1 MLEQYMRAKE
11 DRPTPPEVYNFRLYF
26 TVMAISMSLLVFG
39 YDTSYIGTT
48 LEIPSFTR
56 DFGLDNMSS
65 AEESATTSNLTSVF
79 SVGAFFGSVL
89 MFFIFEIFGRR
100 VSLLIA
106 DCLAILGAILCTAAN
121 GNLAALYTG
130 RVFSGFG
137 VGGFVSVV
145 PNYIAEL
152 SPPAVRGRMTGLFEA
167 FYQMGS
173 LVGFWIN
180 FGIKHHMDTE
190 RSITWRIPMA
200 MQLIPVGIV
209 ALCFPILKESPTWLL
224 KQGREEEAIKV
235 FSFLRKLP
243 VDHHYVREDV
253 AFVKAQLEME
263 QALTSDGGRRSL
275 WTYLRS
281 AFKEAKMKGMRNRF
295 GLVIMMTIFQAWGGA
310 VAINYYSPTIFRSIG
325 LENTTLWTGVYG
337 VIKSVSAIIYF
348 IFFIEW
354 AGRKWP
360 WIISCIGCAMCMYY
374 LGAYVKIVNPESG
387 NPESASQDAAGKA
400 AAAAIMLYGFMWSF
414 GANGLPLIIT
424 SEIFTPSLRSV
435 SGPFAGMCVWV
446 WSFTVTKV
454 EPYMFAG
461 MGTDGC
467 GVYLFFA
474 SMLILSAIY
483 AYFYIHETKG
493 LRMDQMDLL
502 FGAVDGHAID
512 YEAQAM
518 GEKSQVQMVETV
530 A

>member
-1 MLEQYMRAKE
+1 
-11 DRPTPPEVYNFRLYF
+11 
-26 TVMAISMSLLVFG
+26 MAISMSLLVFG

-56 DFGLDNMSS
+56 DFGLDGMSS
-65 AEESATTSNLTSVF
+65 SEKSATTGNLTSVF

-89 MFFIFEIFGRR
+89 MFFVFELFGRR

-106 DCLAILGAILCTAAN
+106 DSFAILGAVVCTAAN
-121 GNLAALYTG
+121 GNLGALYAG
-130 RVFSGFG
+130 RVFCGLG

-145 PNYIAEL
+145 PIYISEL

-180 FGIKHHMDTE
+180 FGIKHHIDTE
-190 RSITWRIPMA
+190 RSLAWRIPMA

-209 ALCFPILKESPTWLL
+209 ALCFPVLKESPTWLL
-224 KQGREEEAIKV
+224 KQGREEEAAKT
-235 FSFLRKLP
+235 FSYLRKLP
-243 VDHHYVREDV
+243 IDHHYIHEDL
-253 AFVKAQLEME
+253 AFVKAQLELE
-263 QALTSDGGRRSL
+263 RALTSEGEKHSL
-275 WTYLRS
+275 WQYLGA
-281 AFKEAKMKGMRNRF
+281 AFKEARMKGMRNRF

-348 IFFIEW
+348 IFFIEA

-360 WIISCIGCAMCMYY
+360 WIISCIGCAVCMYY
-374 LGAYVKIVNPESG
+374 LGAYVNIVNPMGGNLES
-387 NPESASQDAAGKA
+387 PSDKAAGKG

-414 GANGLPLIIT
+414 GANGLPLIIA

-435 SGPFAGMCVWV
+435 SGPFAGVCVWL
-446 WSFTVTKV
+446 WSFIVTKV
-454 EPYMFAG
+454 EPYMFDNMG
-461 MGTDGC
+461 MSGY
-467 GVYLFFA
+467 GVYLFFGT
-474 SMLILSAIY
+474 MLICSASY
-483 AYFYIHETKG
+483 AYFFIHETKG
-493 LRMDQMDLL
+493 LRTDQMDTL
-502 FGAVDGHAID
+502 FGAVNNQAID

-518 GEKSQVQMVETV
+518 ENEKGGEVQMVEKV
-530 A
+530 V